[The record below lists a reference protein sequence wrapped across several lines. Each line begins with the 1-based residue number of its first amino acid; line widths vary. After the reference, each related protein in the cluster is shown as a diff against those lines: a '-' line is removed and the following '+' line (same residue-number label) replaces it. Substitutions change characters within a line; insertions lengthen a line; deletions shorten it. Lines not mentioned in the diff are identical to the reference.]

1 MVIWITGLS
10 GAGKTTLC
18 QTVLS
23 VIKPT
28 MPELVHVDGDVI
40 RELFGADLSFVEA
53 DRVKQIKRIQSMA
66 SFLNNEGLVVM
77 VAALYAS
84 PELLKANREL
94 FSDYFE
100 VYIKAPM
107 DLLSQRN
114 SKGLYENGTPN
125 VVGVDIPWHEPAQA
139 DLIFDASTGTSPEEM
154 AKQLIDAVPRLSTA
168 RRNT

>member
-18 QTVLS
+18 QAVVRVL
-23 VIKPT
+23 KPV

-66 SFLNNEGLVVM
+66 SFLNKEGLVVM

-84 PELLKANREL
+84 PELLKANREM
-94 FSDYFE
+94 FGNYFE

-107 DLLSQRN
+107 GLLSQRN

-125 VVGVDIPWHEPAQA
+125 VVGIDIPWHEPKQA
-139 DLIFDASTGTSPEEM
+139 DLIFDASTGATPEEM
-154 AKQLIDAVPRLSTA
+154 AEQLIDAVPWLSQA
-168 RRNT
+168 RSKT